1 MTEQRKLEVFQ
12 DLSLRGP
19 SESRPQAVYAAKRQG
34 RNKVVVAM
42 PQAVRPRLQAASGT
56 GEKVAMLRR

>member
-1 MTEQRKLEVFQ
+1 M
-12 DLSLRGP
+12 
-19 SESRPQAVYAAKRQG
+19 AVYAAKRQG

>member
-1 MTEQRKLEVFQ
+1 M
-12 DLSLRGP
+12 
-19 SESRPQAVYAAKRQG
+19 AVYAAKRQG

-42 PQAVRPRLQAASGT
+42 PQAARPKLHAAS